1 MNKVVLVTGA
11 GRGLGA
17 GLAKKLA
24 EEGFDLA
31 LHYCSSRAGVEQVQA
46 FAEKKRR
53 RALLI
58 QADLTVPAE
67 SERLRQSIEQTYG
80 QLDVLVNNA
89 GVYHEKQLDELTPQ
103 EWFEGLNTTATAVFF
118 TTRAMLPLLRRS
130 EHGRIVNIGDSSSD
144 RASARD
150 MAISYHIGKTGVW
163 MLTRSF
169 AQFTAKD
176 GITVNMISPGL
187 LNNSVG
193 LPSLEEIPAGR
204 YGTFSDV
211 YEALKLIIHSQSD
224 YLTGS
229 NLMVS
234 GGWNLR

>member
-1 MNKVVLVTGA
+1 MSKVVVVTGA

-17 GLAKKLA
+17 ALAKRLA
-24 EEGFDLA
+24 ENGFDLV
-31 LHYCSSRAGVEQVQA
+31 LHYHSSSAGADEVRAYVLEQGQ
-46 FAEKKRR
+46 

-58 QADLTVPAE
+58 QADLSVPADC
-67 SERLRQSIEQTYG
+67 ERLCLSVEQMFG
-80 QLDVLVNNA
+80 RLDVLVNNA
-89 GVYHEKQLDELTPQ
+89 GVYHEKMLEELTPQ
-103 EWFEGLNTTATAVFF
+103 EWFEGLNTTASAVFF
-118 TTRAMLPLLRRS
+118 TTRALLPLLRKS
-130 EHGRIVNIGDSSSD
+130 EHGRIINIGDSSSD

-150 MAISYHIGKTGVW
+150 MAMSYHIGKTGVW

-169 AQFTAKD
+169 AQLTAKD
-176 GITVNMISPGL
+176 GITVNMVSPGL

-193 LPSLEEIPAGR
+193 LPGVEQIPAGR
-204 YGTFSDV
+204 YGCFSDI
-211 YEALKLIIHSQSD
+211 YEAVKLLIHSQSD